1 MKRFHVNEK
10 GLTRQCNAKT
20 VETCTVKSSEGF
32 KEHFSTKE
40 AAENAFEQYME
51 KRNDSSLSLRKPN
64 KTFTYI
70 TQKEAKNF
78 YRKINELRKLYKD
91 YEYDYSSYDADERP
105 GEKEFIKKYDP
116 SKYTNEKISYTAD
129 NIILKINETGD
140 LSVLMI
146 QRGGH
151 PFKGFW
157 AHPGGFIDD
166 IKDSEGNVVRKE
178 SRYEAAAR
186 ELEEETGM
194 ILQPE
199 QMQAVSTY
207 DHPDRDPRMEV
218 HMNTH
223 VVLLTEDKKFAAA
236 DDAVDAKYIPIK
248 DIYNGKNFIAFDHK
262 QSIKD
267 ALEFVYKNIQ

>member
-20 VETCTVKSSEGF
+20 IEKCTVRSSEDF
-32 KEHFSTKE
+32 QEHFTTKE
-40 AAENAFEQYME
+40 AAEKAFEQYMD
-51 KRNDSSLSLRKPN
+51 KRKDVALSIN
-64 KTFTYI
+64 KFNKKFTYI
-70 TQKEAKNF
+70 TQKEAKDF
-78 YRKINELRKLYKD
+78 YCKIDELRNLYKD
-91 YEYDYSSYDADERP
+91 YEHDYDSYDADDRP
-105 GEKEFIKKYDP
+105 GEKDFLKNYDP
-116 SKYTNEKISYTAD
+116 TKYTDEKVSYTAD

-166 IKDSEGNVVRKE
+166 IRDNEGNIVRKE

-186 ELEEETGM
+186 ELQEETGM

-199 QMQAVSTY
+199 QMQAVETY
-207 DHPDRDPRMEV
+207 DHPGRDPRMEV

-223 VVLLTEDKKFAAA
+223 VVLLTEDKKFSAA

-267 ALEFVYKNIQ
+267 ALEFVHKNTL